1 MSWPSSVLSDMET
14 AFDSLRTYSRSRN
27 LKISEVA
34 QSLVQ
39 RTLGPEA
46 ILSRRPAGS

>member
-1 MSWPSSVLSDMET
+1 MET
-14 AFDSLRTYSRSRN
+14 ALDSLRTYSRSRN

-34 QSLVQ
+34 QSLDSK

-46 ILSRRPAGS
+46 IVSRRPAGS